1 MKNKLILGVDYYLN
15 EKNLMV
21 LTKEYL
27 LKRKKC
33 CGKKCINCPYIPKY
47 KKGSFKTS

>member
-1 MKNKLILGVDYYLN
+1 MANKLTEGKDYYLN
-15 EKNLMV
+15 DKGLMV

-33 CGKKCINCPYIPKY
+33 CGKKCINCPYIPKW
-47 KKGSFKTS
+47 KKKI